1 MTKKFEANLNIQG
14 SGAIVAAPDHNTPG
28 GNYYYH
34 WMRDGALSSLVYMQV
49 NDLDYSKVNEVM
61 SAYQGWVK
69 NVQGQ
74 KDPNNID
81 VRTEPKFEIPSG
93 APFSGGWCRP

>member
-1 MTKKFEANLNIQG
+1 MTKNFEANLNIQG

-34 WMRDGALSSLVYMQV
+34 WMRDGALSSLVYMQI
-49 NDLDYSKVNEVM
+49 NDLDYTKTSEVM

-74 KDPNNID
+74 TEPHDID
-81 VRTEPKFEIPSG
+81 VRVEPKFEIPSG
-93 APFSGGWCRP
+93 TPFAGAWCRP